1 MWRCAIAAS
10 LALIEPA
17 IVFAQA
23 GPEDNVEMA
32 TLFEADQ
39 ESRRNATP
47 DDYQNQDF
55 VLRMIEEDETR
66 RTQTQDLLAE
76 GALSTANDYYRAAFI
91 FQHGGKPESYLLAH
105 TLAVASAARGHARAP
120 WITAATLDRY
130 LQSIGRDQ
138 IYGTQYSRPSG
149 GTWTMEPYDR
159 GLIPD
164 ALRKALG
171 VPTQVAQSERLEEM
185 HQRDDEATR
194 SGN

>member
-1 MWRCAIAAS
+1 MWCWAIAAS

-39 ESRRNATP
+39 ETRRNATP

-76 GALSTANDYYRAAFI
+76 GALATANDYYRAAFI

-105 TLAVASAARGHARAP
+105 TLAVAAAARGHERAP
-120 WITAATLDRY
+120 WIAAATLD
-130 LQSIGRDQ
+130 L
-138 IYGTQYSRPSG
+138 RPVATG
-149 GTWTMEPYDR
+149 PATLP
-159 GLIPD
+159 
-164 ALRKALG
+164 
-171 VPTQVAQSERLEEM
+171 QVAQLHNWHGLPATRRSTIPRLPPEQFADWRKVERLL
-185 HQRDDEATR
+185 
-194 SGN
+194 